1 MIGTEYI
8 KLLLSA
14 KTFRVIIKIGS
25 IPFAG
30 FGPKWL
36 LWFYHKSKV
45 TMGKSRHFFG
55 QPIYGQ
61 LIKSLDREKI
71 VEISRKHGGERYVK
85 SFDGFTHLATMLYAV
100 IMRFDSLRE
109 IEASMLAEVRKL
121 HHVGIKTVPK
131 RSTLSDA
138 NARRSEKFFE
148 EVYRDLYEANKGK
161 LTSDSR
167 RNGTEG
173 WIKRLRIIDSTTITL
188 FSNAIFKGVG
198 RHPKTGKK
206 KGGIKVH
213 SVIHANEGVHC
224 DVQFTSAATND
235 SFMLA
240 PGHYGQDEI
249 VALDRAYINYAKFEE
264 LTDRNVVYVT
274 KMKKNLHYEI
284 LVDCMNQNQDGL
296 MEYREQVVVFR
307 KGAINHIARILT
319 YVDIKKGKQ
328 PKLISLLTND
338 FDMPLETIVAIYR
351 RRWQIESL
359 FKQIKQNFPLR
370 YFYGESA
377 NAIKIQI
384 WVTLIANLLL
394 SVLQSSLQRHWSFS
408 GLATMVRIMLMYY
421 INLESFFNQ
430 PDADFKIMLVE
441 TAEPPPESTEKA

>member
-1 MIGTEYI
+1 
-8 KLLLSA
+8 
-14 KTFRVIIKIGS
+14 
-25 IPFAG
+25 
-30 FGPKWL
+30 
-36 LWFYHKSKV
+36 
-45 TMGKSRHFFG
+45 MGKSTHFFG
-55 QPIYGQ
+55 QPVYGQ
-61 LIKSLDREKI
+61 LIKSLDHDKI

-85 SFDGFTHLATMLYAV
+85 SFDGYTHLLTMLYAV

-109 IEASMLAEVRKL
+109 IETTMITEVRKL
-121 HHVGIKTVPK
+121 HHVGIERIPK

-148 EVYRDLYEANKGK
+148 EVYHNLYEANKEK

-167 RNGTEG
+167 RNGTEE
-173 WIKRLRIIDSTTITL
+173 WIKRLRIIDSTTISL

-198 RHPKTGKK
+198 RHPKTGRK

-224 DVQFTSAATND
+224 DVKFTSAATND

-240 PGHYGQDEI
+240 PNHFRHDEI
-249 VALDRAYINYAKFEE
+249 VALDRAYINYAKFEA
-264 LTDRNVVYVT
+264 LTERNVVYVT
-274 KMKKNLHYEI
+274 KMKKNLVYDT
-284 LVDCMNQNQDGL
+284 LVDCMYQNNNGE

-307 KGAINHIARILT
+307 KDGINHIARIIT
-319 YVDIKKGKQ
+319 YVDVKKGKQ

-338 FDMPLETIVAIYR
+338 FDMELETIVAIYR

-394 SVLQSSLQRHWSFS
+394 SVLQSTLTRRWSFS
-408 GLATMVRIMLMYY
+408 GLATMVRIVLMYY
-421 INLESFFNQ
+421 LNLENFFNN
-430 PDADFKIMLVE
+430 PEADLKRMLVE
-441 TAEPPPESTEKA
+441 ATNPPPEGEEID

>member
-1 MIGTEYI
+1 
-8 KLLLSA
+8 
-14 KTFRVIIKIGS
+14 
-25 IPFAG
+25 
-30 FGPKWL
+30 
-36 LWFYHKSKV
+36 
-45 TMGKSRHFFG
+45 MGKSSNFFG

-71 VEISRKHGGERYVK
+71 IEKSRKHGGEKYVK
-85 SFDGFTHLATMLYAV
+85 SFDGYTHLLTMLYAV
-100 IMRFDSLRE
+100 IQRFDSLRE
-109 IEASMLAEVRKL
+109 IETSMTAEVRKL
-121 HHVGIKTVPK
+121 HHVGIDTVPK

-148 EVYRDLYEANKGK
+148 EVYRDLYDENRDI
-161 LTSDSR
+161 LSSDSR
-167 RNGTEG
+167 RGGNEE
-173 WIKRLRIIDSTTITL
+173 WMKRLRIIDSTTVSL
-188 FSNAIFKGVG
+188 FSNTIFKGVG

-213 SVIHANEGVHC
+213 AVICANEGVPC
-224 DVQFTSAATND
+224 DVQFTSVATND

-240 PGHYGQDEI
+240 PSHYSHNEI
-249 VALDRAYINYAKFEE
+249 AAMDRAYINYAKFEE
-264 LTDRNVVYVT
+264 LTDRGVVYVT
-274 KMKKNLHYEI
+274 KMKKNLNYEV
-284 LVDCMNQNQDGL
+284 LVDCMHQNPQGF

-307 KGAINHIARILT
+307 KGDINHIARIIT
-319 YVDIKKGKQ
+319 YVDIKKGRQ

-338 FDMPLETIVAIYR
+338 FDMPLETIMAIYR

-394 SVLQSSLQRHWSFS
+394 SVLQSTLQRHWSFS
-408 GLATMVRIMLMYY
+408 GLATMVRIVLMYY
-421 INLESFFNQ
+421 LHLEKFLNQ
-430 PDADFKIMLVE
+430 PDADLNNMLAE
-441 TAEPPPESTEKA
+441 ASEPPPESIEI

>member
-1 MIGTEYI
+1 MQQNFNNMHKGT
-8 KLLLSA
+8 
-14 KTFRVIIKIGS
+14 
-25 IPFAG
+25 
-30 FGPKWL
+30 
-36 LWFYHKSKV
+36 
-45 TMGKSRHFFG
+45 HFFG
-55 QPIYGQ
+55 QPVYGQ
-61 LIKSLDREKI
+61 LIKCLNKDKI
-71 VEISRKHGGERYVK
+71 VEMSRNHGGERYIK
-85 SFDGFTHLATMLYAV
+85 SFDGWHHLLTMLYAV
-100 IMRFDSLRE
+100 ILRFDSLRE

-121 HHVGIKTVPK
+121 GHIGLKTIPR

-148 EVYRDLYEANKGK
+148 EVYRDLYEANKAK
-161 LTSDSR
+161 LSSDSR
-167 RNGTEG
+167 RNGTEA
-173 WIKRLRIIDSTTITL
+173 WIKRLRIIDSTTISL
-188 FSNAIFKGVG
+188 FSNLIFKGVG

-213 SVIHANEGVHC
+213 TVISANENVPC
-224 DVQFTSAATND
+224 DVKFTSAATND

-240 PGHYGQDEI
+240 PNMYSNGEI
-249 VALDRAYINYAKFEE
+249 VAMDRAYINYEKFEE
-264 LTDRNVVYVT
+264 LTEKNVVYVT
-274 KMKKNLHYEI
+274 KMKKNLTYET
-284 LVDCMNQNQDGL
+284 LVDCMDMNADGK

-307 KGAINHIARILT
+307 KGGISHIARIIT

-338 FDMPLETIVAIYR
+338 FDMPQETIVAIYR

-394 SVLQSSLQRHWSFS
+394 SLLQCTLERNWSFS
-408 GLATMVRIMLMYY
+408 GLATMVRIFLMYY
-421 INLESFFNQ
+421 LNLQTFLNQ
-430 PDADFKIMLVE
+430 PDADLKIMLE
-441 TAEPPPESTEKA
+441 RASEAPPDDTENE

>member
-1 MIGTEYI
+1 
-8 KLLLSA
+8 
-14 KTFRVIIKIGS
+14 
-25 IPFAG
+25 
-30 FGPKWL
+30 
-36 LWFYHKSKV
+36 
-45 TMGKSRHFFG
+45 MGKSTHFFG

-61 LIKSLDREKI
+61 LIKSLNRDKI
-71 VEISRKHGGERYVK
+71 VEISRRNGGEKYIK
-85 SFDGFTHLATMLYAV
+85 SFDGYTHLLTMLYAV

-109 IEASMLAEVRKL
+109 IEAAMTAEVRKL
-121 HHVGIKTVPK
+121 QHLGLKKVPR

-138 NARRSEKFFE
+138 NARRSDRFFE
-148 EVYRDLYEANKGK
+148 EVYLDFYSRNKDK
-161 LTSDSR
+161 LSSDIR
-167 RNGTEG
+167 RNGGEE
-173 WIKRLRIIDSTTITL
+173 WIRRLRIIDSTTLSL

-198 RHPKTGKK
+198 RHPKTGRK

-213 SVIHANEGVHC
+213 SVIHANEGVPC

-240 PGHYGQDEI
+240 PDYYQHEEI
-249 VALDRAYINYAKFEE
+249 ITMDRAYINYRKFEE
-264 LTDRNVVYVT
+264 LTDKGVVYVT
-274 KMKKNLHYEI
+274 KMKKNLTYET
-284 LVDCMNQNQDGL
+284 LVDCMEMNTDGK

-307 KGAINHIARILT
+307 RNDISHIARIIT
-319 YVDIKKGKQ
+319 YVDIKKNRQ

-338 FDMPLETIVAIYR
+338 FDMSPETIVNIYH

-394 SVLQSSLQRHWSFS
+394 SLLQSSLERSWSFS
-408 GLATMVRIMLMYY
+408 GLATMVRMVLMYY
-421 INLESFFNQ
+421 LNIYKFFNQ
-430 PDADFKIMLVE
+430 PDADMKNML
-441 TAEPPPESTEKA
+441 AEVSESPPQQTEKE

>member
-1 MIGTEYI
+1 
-8 KLLLSA
+8 
-14 KTFRVIIKIGS
+14 
-25 IPFAG
+25 
-30 FGPKWL
+30 
-36 LWFYHKSKV
+36 
-45 TMGKSRHFFG
+45 MGKSTHFFG
-55 QPIYGQ
+55 QPVYGQ
-61 LIKSLDREKI
+61 LIKSLDHDKI

-85 SFDGFTHLATMLYAV
+85 SFDGYTHLLTMLYAV

-109 IEASMLAEVRKL
+109 IETTMITEVRKL
-121 HHVGIKTVPK
+121 HHVGIERIPK

-148 EVYRDLYEANKGK
+148 EVYHNLYEANKEK

-167 RNGTEG
+167 RNGTEE
-173 WIKRLRIIDSTTITL
+173 WIKRLRIIDSTTISL

-198 RHPKTGKK
+198 RHPKTGRK

-224 DVQFTSAATND
+224 DVKFTSAATND

-240 PGHYGQDEI
+240 PNHFRHDEI
-249 VALDRAYINYAKFEE
+249 VALDRAYINYAKFEA
-264 LTDRNVVYVT
+264 LTERNVVYVT
-274 KMKKNLHYEI
+274 KMKKNLVYDT
-284 LVDCMNQNQDGL
+284 LVDCMYQNNNGE

-307 KGAINHIARILT
+307 KDGINHIARIIT
-319 YVDIKKGKQ
+319 YVDVKKGKQ

-338 FDMPLETIVAIYR
+338 FDMELETIVAIYR

-394 SVLQSSLQRHWSFS
+394 SVLQSTLTRRWSFS
-408 GLATMVRIMLMYY
+408 GLATMVRIVLMYY
-421 INLESFFNQ
+421 LNHENFFNN
-430 PDADFKIMLVE
+430 PEADLKRMLVE
-441 TAEPPPESTEKA
+441 ATNPPPEGEEID

>member
-1 MIGTEYI
+1 M
-8 KLLLSA
+8 S
-14 KTFRVIIKIGS
+14 
-25 IPFAG
+25 
-30 FGPKWL
+30 
-36 LWFYHKSKV
+36 KS
-45 TMGKSRHFFG
+45 SNFFG

-71 VEISRKHGGERYVK
+71 VEMSRKHGGEKYVK
-85 SFDGFTHLATMLYAV
+85 SFDGYTHLLTMLYAV
-100 IMRFDSLRE
+100 IQRFDSLRE
-109 IEASMLAEVRKL
+109 IETSMTAEVRKL
-121 HHVGIKTVPK
+121 HHVGIDTVPK

-138 NARRSEKFFE
+138 NARRSDKFFE
-148 EVYRDLYEANKGK
+148 EVYRNLYEANKDI
-161 LTSDSR
+161 LSADSR
-167 RNGTEG
+167 RGGTEE
-173 WIKRLRIIDSTTITL
+173 WIKRLRIIDSTTVSL
-188 FSNAIFKGVG
+188 FTNTIFKGVG

-213 SVIHANEGVHC
+213 AVICANEGVPC

-240 PGHYGQDEI
+240 PSHYSHNEI
-249 VALDRAYINYAKFEE
+249 AAMDRAYINYAKFEE
-264 LTDRNVVYVT
+264 LTDRGVVYVT
-274 KMKKNLHYEI
+274 KMKKNLNYEV
-284 LVDCMNQNQDGL
+284 LVDCMHQNPQGF

-307 KGAINHIARILT
+307 KGDINHIARIIT
-319 YVDIKKGKQ
+319 YVDIKKGRQ

-377 NAIKIQI
+377 NAIKIQV

-394 SVLQSSLQRHWSFS
+394 SVLQSTLQRHWSFS
-408 GLATMVRIMLMYY
+408 GLATMVRIVLMYY
-421 INLESFFNQ
+421 LHLEKFLNQ
-430 PDADFKIMLVE
+430 PDADLNNMLAE
-441 TAEPPPESTEKA
+441 ASEPPPESIEI